1 MKGRSV
7 SWHSVSPFYSFA
19 KFVLQVL
26 TQYRDTRSKKRTTS
40 PSLALSFTTWGF
52 QVLTQYLPTWW
63 SWEMHLM
70 VLRDVLDG
78 PERCT
83 WWPWKMYSMVL
94 RDALDGLE
102 RCTWWSWV
110 RFSKSWHNIY
120 RGAGGWARQRDC
132 STERARDTDAAAHR
146 DDHRKAQDTPGFEV
160 L

>member
-26 TQYRDTRSKKRTTS
+26 TQYRDTISKKRTTS

-102 RCTWWSWV
+102 RCTWWSWDV
-110 RFSKSWHNIY
+110 PSPDTISTVVQVDERDSEIAQLKEHVTQTQ
-120 RGAGGWARQRDC
+120 QR
-132 STERARDTDAAAHR
+132 TETTTAKLKTL
-146 DDHRKAQDTPGFEV
+146 QV
-160 L
+160 LRVCN